1 VTADTVDRLA
11 LQIPTM
17 QQWVP
22 PLQRNG
28 KGPSAKQLQWCLDP
42 RRAAM
47 FGGAA
52 GGGKSVGQLCSALM
66 FVDQPHYRCLI
77 ARETLAELT
86 EPNALIDMAHQ
97 WLDDTTASWAK
108 LDRTWTFPSGAKIV
122 FGYLAEHNVQR
133 YLGSQWHA
141 IFLDECTEIDPTA
154 ARELRTRLR
163 RVKGDTIPL
172 RFRVSTNPGGTH
184 HAWWKKHYV
193 DRGLLVRSFMS
204 DNPGLDADEYRITLR
219 EATTASRFAQ
229 LSDGDWDSVAHEG
242 ASWDP
247 KDIIYVEAPDPSRIM
262 RYVVGVDTSASA
274 SETADE
280 CGILLGAELFD
291 GTLVVLEDHSHRAR
305 PAAWS
310 AAVSDLSQ
318 RFTADVVVEANL
330 SGAAHHSEL
339 FAADGAMLDR
349 VHVSGSKQSRHVV
362 TAIRCRR
369 GEVVFAEGL
378 RGGPLVEQMVTW
390 VPPSSGARRRGGS
403 PDRIDA
409 LVMLVHLGDGATGLA
424 TA

>member
-1 VTADTVDRLA
+1 MTADTVDRLA

-17 QQWVP
+17 QLWSP
-22 PLQRNG
+22 I
-28 KGPSAKQLQWCLDP
+28 KPSPKQLRWCLDP
-42 RRAAM
+42 RQAAM

-52 GGGKSVGQLCSALM
+52 GGGKSAGQLMAALM
-66 FVDQPHYRCLI
+66 YVDQPHYRALI
-77 ARETLAELT
+77 ARETSTELT
-86 EPNALIDMAHQ
+86 KPGALVDVAHK
-97 WLDDTTASWAK
+97 WLDDTAAVWSAK
-108 LDRTWTFPSGAKIV
+108 ESTWTFPSGARIV
-122 FGYLAEHNVQR
+122 FGHLAEHNYQR
-133 YLGSQWHA
+133 YLGSEWHA
-141 IFLDECTEIDPTA
+141 IFLDECTTISPVA

-163 RVKGDTIPL
+163 RAPGDDVPL
-172 RFRVSTNPGGTH
+172 RFRVSTNPGGDY
-184 HAWWKKHYV
+184 HAWWKEQYV
-193 DRGLLVRSFMS
+193 DTGLLVRSYIE

-229 LSDGDWDSVAHEG
+229 LADGDWDSVAHEG

-247 KDIIYVEAPDPSRIM
+247 KDIIFVPAPDPSRIM

-280 CGILLGAELFD
+280 CGILLGAELLD

-310 AAVSDLSQ
+310 AAVSDLSA
-318 RFTADVVVEANL
+318 RYTADVVVEANL

>member
-1 VTADTVDRLA
+1 MTLPAGVAALA
-11 LQIPTM
+11 AQLPTLQLWSPI
-17 QQWVP
+17 
-22 PLQRNG
+22 
-28 KGPSAKQLQWCLDP
+28 KPSPKQLRWCLDP
-42 RRAAM
+42 RPAAM

-52 GGGKSVGQLCSALM
+52 GGGKSAGQLMAALM
-66 FVDQPHYRCLI
+66 FVDRPHYRALI
-77 ARETLAELT
+77 ARETSTELT
-86 EPNALIDMAHQ
+86 KPGALVDVAHK
-97 WLDDTTASWAK
+97 WLDDTAAVWSAK
-108 LDRTWTFPSGAKIV
+108 ESTWTFPSGARIV
-122 FGYLAEHNVQR
+122 FGHLAEHNYQR
-133 YLGSQWHA
+133 YLGSEWHA
-141 IFLDECTEIDPTA
+141 IFLDECTTISPVA

-163 RVKGDTIPL
+163 RAPGDDVPL
-172 RFRVSTNPGGTH
+172 RFRVSTNPGGDY
-184 HAWWKKHYV
+184 HAWWKEQYV
-193 DRGLLVRSFMS
+193 DTGLLVRSYIE
-204 DNPGLDADEYRITLR
+204 DNPGIDASEYEATLR
-219 EATTASRFAQ
+219 DATTAARYAQ
-229 LSDGDWDSVAHEG
+229 LRHGDWDSVAHEG

-247 KDIIYVEAPDPSRIM
+247 SDIIFVPAPDPSRIM

-280 CGILLGAELFD
+280 CGILLGAELLD

-310 AAVSDLSQ
+310 AAVSDLS
-318 RFTADVVVEANL
+318 RRHTADVVVEANL

-369 GEVVFAEGL
+369 GEVVFAAGL

>member
-1 VTADTVDRLA
+1 VA
-11 LQIPTM
+11 
-17 QQWVP
+17 
-22 PLQRNG
+22 
-28 KGPSAKQLQWCLDP
+28 
-42 RRAAM
+42 RRHD
-47 FGGAA
+47 GI
-52 GGGKSVGQLCSALM
+52 VGE
-66 FVDQPHYRCLI
+66 
-77 ARETLAELT
+77 AR
-86 EPNALIDMAHQ
+86 P
-97 WLDDTTASWAK
+97 
-108 LDRTWTFPSGAKIV
+108 TWTFPSGAKIV

-229 LSDGDWDSVAHEG
+229 LADGDWDSVAHEG

-247 KDIIYVEAPDPSRIM
+247 KDIIFVPAPDPSRIM

-280 CGILLGAELFD
+280 CGILLGAELLD

-310 AAVSDLSQ
+310 AAVSDLSAVHGRCGRRGQPLRRGASQ
-318 RFTADVVVEANL
+318 RAVRGGWGDAGPGARVGVEAV
-330 SGAAHHSEL
+330 AACG
-339 FAADGAMLDR
+339 DGD
-349 VHVSGSKQSRHVV
+349 Q
-362 TAIRCRR
+362 
-369 GEVVFAEGL
+369 
-378 RGGPLVEQMVTW
+378 
-390 VPPSSGARRRGGS
+390 VPPRRGGVRRGAAGRAAGRA
-403 PDRIDA
+403 D
-409 LVMLVHLGDGATGLA
+409 GDMGAAVVGCA
-424 TA
+424 ASWWVA